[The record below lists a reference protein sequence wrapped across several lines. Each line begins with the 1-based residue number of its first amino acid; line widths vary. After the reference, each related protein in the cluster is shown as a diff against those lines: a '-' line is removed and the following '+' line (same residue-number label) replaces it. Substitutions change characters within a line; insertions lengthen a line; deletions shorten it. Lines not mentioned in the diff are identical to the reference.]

1 MATRK
6 ALTVNQQIDAL
17 LKRQANPARKTPA
30 KKSARSVVLVAAKN
44 PRKAAKNPVRPTV
57 TDRKKQLPDFRYLV
71 QIEGTSGTNDWFSE
85 AAFRLLSRAED
96 YAKALHRAHP
106 KAGIRVLARD

>member
-44 PRKAAKNPVRPTV
+44 PRKTLTKKDRGPGFNVLIAMEPGHKLIAWFPHKIVADEYCALLEKSRPT
-57 TDRKKQLPDFRYLV
+57 R
-71 QIEGTSGTNDWFSE
+71 SFSVRAAVE
-85 AAFRLLSRAED
+85 A
-96 YAKALHRAHP
+96 P
-106 KAGIRVLARD
+106 K